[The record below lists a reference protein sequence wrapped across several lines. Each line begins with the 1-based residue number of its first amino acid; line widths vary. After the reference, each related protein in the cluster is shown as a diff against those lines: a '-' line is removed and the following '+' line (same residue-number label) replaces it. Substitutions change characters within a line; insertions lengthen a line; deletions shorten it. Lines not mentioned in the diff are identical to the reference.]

1 MPKQGWADVGCPSLF
16 NFGLRRSRP
25 TLSQALLSM
34 ISNSDDN
41 LVQNFLG
48 KQLNGQNGPD
58 VKATVVQYS
67 KVKPSDIKVIGM
79 EDIHKAKYSTY
90 FSMDQVGFHIDAS
103 NLISHWLQEMDSESA
118 HVIRWKHQFENPNQT
133 WLKLKPEF
141 QPKLVNSYT
150 EVFWPRNEL
159 QEPIRNEN
167 GMTES
172 ETLCDIFSNLNINST
187 VSLDK
192 MKKIYFDES
201 NWSRAEA
208 GFQNAF

>member
-1 MPKQGWADVGCPSLF
+1 
-16 NFGLRRSRP
+16 
-25 TLSQALLSM
+25 
-34 ISNSDDN
+34 
-41 LVQNFLG
+41 
-48 KQLNGQNGPD
+48 
-58 VKATVVQYS
+58 
-67 KVKPSDIKVIGM
+67 
-79 EDIHKAKYSTY
+79 
-90 FSMDQVGFHIDAS
+90 
-103 NLISHWLQEMDSESA
+103 MDSESA

-192 MKKIYFDES
+192 MKKIFKDES

-208 GFQNAF
+208 GFQNACPNLISSILKTNMRITTIFLRMWFTLKWQTVIMSIFFALIHGEFAATFLNIFSRRLRHKR